1 MSNTQTN
8 WIFNLVDKV
17 TGPIKDIVKGF
28 SNMDN
33 SFDAATLGVKKDID
47 ELGKKLS
54 GLKTKFD
61 NTILID
67 ERMKIR
73 DEIARTESQIS
84 KLSKELSDLQ
94 KTGKKS
100 AKGLFDDFGKIA
112 LNFNQITMSIQGVAD
127 SLAFGDEIGKLEQ
140 QVNQFVDGT
149 PAQIK
154 SITDEAYKLG
164 QIYGDDSMQIV
175 QAANAMTQNLGGTFE
190 DNLKIIKEGYK
201 KGANLNGN
209 FIDQMREYPS
219 VIGDMSVS
227 ADQMVAIIAQ
237 ANKQGV
243 WDDKA
248 IDSIKEASIRLSDLN
263 KEQIDLLNSMGI
275 ASADLI
281 DQVSSG
287 DIINPIKTIS
297 KGLEELDKSSQMKVL
312 SKLFGGVG
320 EDAKNVILSFKD
332 YEASLTSMEDKTT
345 EWQKSKEKFVGW
357 MSDVKL
363 AIFDTTKEWLPFI
376 QFTAQGTMAVAQMG
390 PAFSG
395 LGQMFGG
402 FGKGLKDIAGKLIK
416 MLVPALGAA
425 TTAQTGFNIAAAANP
440 IGLIVIAVVAA
451 VAAITALVVYWDEV
465 VEWFKSL
472 PGVFKIMLAPIIA
485 MFLPI
490 IAIAYAIRKIIDNWD
505 EIVAAFKSGFNT
517 LKKWFLDLKSWF
529 LDLGSW
535 IAAHHP
541 FKYLIDA
548 LDSIIPGLKA
558 KLMVVWDTVKSE
570 LITPIREAIEGV
582 FDWLFTSKESAP
594 GKPSKPSSES
604 SEISESS
611 VSADSTSAAL
621 GLFDD
626 KKHLAGDTAG
636 SGSSDKSY
644 SGGGS
649 GAKSIVMN
657 LYITNKFDA
666 GAKLDSLRRQIRQV
680 VEDTI
685 VDAGRDAAV
694 ML

>member
-33 SFDAATLGVKKDID
+33 TFDAATLGVKKDID

-54 GLKTKFD
+54 GLKTKLD
-61 NTILID
+61 NTILLD
-67 ERMKIR
+67 EKMKIR
-73 DEIARTESQIS
+73 AEIEKTEHSIR
-84 KLSKELSDLQ
+84 KLNTELSNTE
-94 KTGKKS
+94 KKGKG
-100 AKGLFDDFGKIA
+100 KGLFGFLTDPDNVVKVNAF
-112 LNFNQITMSIQGVAD
+112 AD
-127 SLAFGDEIGKLEQ
+127 SFQSIADALSFGDEIGKLEQ

-154 SITDEAYKLG
+154 AITDEAYKLG

-332 YEASLTSMEDKTT
+332 YEDSLASMEDKTT

-357 MSDVKL
+357 MSDMKL
-363 AIFDTTKEWLPFI
+363 AIFDTTKEFLPFI
-376 QFTAQGTMAVAQMG
+376 QFGAAGVGTITQMA
-390 PAFSG
+390 PALSG
-395 LGQMFGG
+395 VGSLFKG
-402 FGKGLKDIAGKLIK
+402 FGNGIASIGGKLMK
-416 MLVPALGAA
+416 TLVPAFGAA
-425 TTAQTGFNIAAAANP
+425 QTAQVGLNVAMSANP
-440 IGLIVIAVVAA
+440 IGLIVIAIAAVVAG
-451 VAAITALVVYWDEV
+451 ITALVIYLDD
-465 VEWFKSL
+465 VEAWLKDA
-472 PGVFKIMLAPIIA
+472 PGIIKILVQPIMSIA
-485 MFLPI
+485 RL
-490 IAIAYAIRKIIDNWD
+490 IRLIYDNWGD
-505 EIVAAFKSGFNT
+505 LVKAFEDGWDWI
-517 LKKWFLDLKSWF
+517 KKIFSDAGDWLDKHNPFRYLLDGLDRVFPGIKDRISKVLTAVYDGLIKPIRDALKS
-529 LDLGSW
+529 
-535 IAAHHP
+535 A
-541 FKYLIDA
+541 
-548 LDSIIPGLKA
+548 
-558 KLMVVWDTVKSE
+558 
-570 LITPIREAIEGV
+570 
-582 FDWLFTSKESAP
+582 FDWLFV
-594 GKPSKPSSES
+594 GSES
-604 SEISESS
+604 GPTMPGVSP
-611 VSADSTSAAL
+611 SADTDGSDATDISGL
-621 GLFDD
+621 GLFEAEKRSLPSD
-626 KKHLAGDTAG
+626 LGG
-636 SGSSDKSY
+636 GSSDKSY

-649 GAKSIVMN
+649 GAKSLVMN